1 MPDLSVNLGALR
13 LRNPVMPASGCFA
26 IEYNEAL
33 DLAQLGALVVKSV
46 SPVSRPGNPTPRV
59 AETVHGM
66 LNSIGIPSRGIDYYR
81 DHVLPAYTRYGTPVV
96 VSVSA
101 DTADSFAQACE
112 ALSLPEVAAIEANI
126 SCPNLEADG
135 MAFGMDAQTTWQVV
149 DAVRRRTRHPLWVKL
164 TPNAGNIA
172 RIARAAEE
180 AGADAVVMGNTVL
193 GMSIDVRTRKPSLGN
208 VMGGLSGPSI
218 KPVALRLVHQC
229 YRAISIPVIGC
240 GGIQN
245 ADDAVEFMLAG
256 ASAVQ
261 VGTASFRDPGVMQKI
276 IDGLA
281 AYCVEQR
288 VDAVAELTG
297 GVELDVQSSE
307 RWARFCATAHARC
320 PADGA
325 EPELASEHDHRH
337 GRNWV
342 GMP

>member
-1 MPDLSVNLGALR
+1 MPDLNVRVGNVS

-26 IEYNEAL
+26 IEYREAL
-33 DLAQLGALVVKSV
+33 DLNRLGALVIKSV

-59 AETVHGM
+59 AETSNGM
-66 LNSIGIPSRGIDYYR
+66 LNSIGIPSRGLDYYLA
-81 DHVLPAYTRYGTPVV
+81 HVLPAYTRFETPVV

-101 DTADSFAQACE
+101 DTAVDFASACE
-112 ALSLPEVAAIEANI
+112 QLSLPEVAAIEANI

-135 MAFGMDAQTTWQVV
+135 MAFGMDPQTTWQVV

-172 RIARAAEE
+172 QVAKAAED

-193 GMSIDVRTRKPSLGN
+193 GMSIDVRTRRPSLGN

-218 KPVALRLVHQC
+218 KPIALRLVHQC

-245 ADDAVEFMLAG
+245 AEDAVEFMLAG

-276 IDGLA
+276 IDGLGR
-281 AYCVEQR
+281 YCVDYGVESLASL
-288 VDAVAELTG
+288 VG
-297 GVELDVQSSE
+297 KVELDAQLSE
-307 RWARFCATAHARC
+307 RWARFCMDRIEEGSVV
-320 PADGA
+320 DN
-325 EPELASEHDHRH
+325 S
-337 GRNWV
+337 
-342 GMP
+342 

>member
-1 MPDLSVNLGALR
+1 MPDLSVNVGALR

-33 DLAQLGALVVKSV
+33 DFTQLGALVVKSV
-46 SPVSRPGNPTPRV
+46 SPASRPGNPTPRV
-59 AETVHGM
+59 TETVHGM

-81 DHVLPAYTRYGTPVV
+81 DHVLRAYTRYGTPVV

-135 MAFGMDAQTTWQVV
+135 MAFGMDAQTTRQVV
-149 DAVRRRTRHPLWVKL
+149 EAIRRRTRHPLWVKL
-164 TPNAGNIA
+164 TPNASHIA
-172 RIARAAEE
+172 AIARAAEE
-180 AGADAVVMGNTVL
+180 GGADAVVMGNTVL
-193 GMSIDVRTRKPSLGN
+193 GMSIDVRTRQPSLGN

-218 KPVALRLVHQC
+218 KPIALRLVYQC
-229 YRAISIPVIGC
+229 HRAISIPVIGC
-240 GGIQN
+240 GGIQS

-288 VDAVAELTG
+288 VDSIAALTG
-297 GVELDVQSSE
+297 RVEIDAQLNE
-307 RWARFCATAHARC
+307 RWARFCGATPVHV
-320 PADGA
+320 PVDGL
-325 EPELASEHDHRH
+325 EPTLPNGQDNHRGRILA
-337 GRNWV
+337 GT
-342 GMP
+342 P